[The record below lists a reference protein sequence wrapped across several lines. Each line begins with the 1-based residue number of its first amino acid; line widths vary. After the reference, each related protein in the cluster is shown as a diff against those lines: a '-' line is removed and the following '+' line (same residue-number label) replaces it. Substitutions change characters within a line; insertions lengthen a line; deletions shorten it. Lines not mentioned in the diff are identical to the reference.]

1 MALSLTSRATFAERV
16 AAFGRPSPHVVLIWH
31 FRDLIHPYMVLA
43 SPHEVTAFD
52 FNPQH
57 MEVVVGGCANGQVI
71 MWELTEEILARAAQV
86 RQCWTV
92 QLPFTSPDQLWP
104 ETFRKFWFL

>member
-16 AAFGRPSPHVVLIWH
+16 ADFGRPSPHVVLVWH

-71 MWELTEEILARAAQV
+71 MWELTEDVLARAAQV
-86 RQCWTV
+86 LCCTPLV
-92 QLPFTSPDQLWP
+92 PPP
-104 ETFRKFWFL
+104 KVEAMHAC